1 GAFGLAGRSF
11 VLRFTLDQLEHLGQ
25 ELFCVLDAALG
36 VPQDRLDVAHDRRIG
51 LGGIEDE
58 VGGRAKVLS
67 ELLQVR
73 RKTLDNVRLEVKRR
87 RSRGEGPRHRGRL
100 RGIVHGGT
108 SLLGRLSLCAED
120 DVELVAVVVTL
131 SVVTDTGAVREGELL
146 TCLLADGQTANA
158 QGTVTSGE

>member
-1 GAFGLAGRSF
+1 
-11 VLRFTLDQLEHLGQ
+11 
-25 ELFCVLDAALG
+25 
-36 VPQDRLDVAHDRRIG
+36 
-51 LGGIEDE
+51 GIEDE

-100 RGIVHGGT
+100 RGVVHGGT

-131 SVVTDTGAVREGELL
+131 RVVTDTGAAGECELL
-146 TCLLADGQTANA
+146 TCLLAVGSNAHAEGCVTAGDA
-158 QGTVTSGE
+158 R